1 MHLETLKQNCQKLF
15 FILHMNIILIRSIDL
30 EKLTAELGGFG
41 CFVLERE
48 FMKIH
53 IFNDHKTNK
62 GNEFLS
68 QTLIF

>member
-1 MHLETLKQNCQKLF
+1 MH
-15 FILHMNIILIRSIDL
+15 IILIRSIDL

-62 GNEFLS
+62 GNEFLP